1 MPYGWVKDGKLHGL
15 LPAVQLA
22 QSHTWK
28 AFSAP
33 EQIPLL
39 CTDTI
44 KLLHVRQGEKSKPDE
59 RRGSVMWPDKQ
70 PTPQFSHNTTYK
82 QALQHLASRNG
93 KPLSLVPSVSRAFLW
108 LFWHCDNMVCSWHG
122 LHGNR
127 KTTCKITAPTLTAC
141 KQPKIQYFP
150 YLQ

>member
-70 PTPQFSHNTTYK
+70 PTPQFSRLCNTLP
-82 QALQHLASRNG
+82 AEMASLYLWFL
-93 KPLSLVPSVSRAFLW
+93 LSVE
-108 LFWHCDNMVCSWHG
+108 LFSGFSGIVITNMVCSWHG